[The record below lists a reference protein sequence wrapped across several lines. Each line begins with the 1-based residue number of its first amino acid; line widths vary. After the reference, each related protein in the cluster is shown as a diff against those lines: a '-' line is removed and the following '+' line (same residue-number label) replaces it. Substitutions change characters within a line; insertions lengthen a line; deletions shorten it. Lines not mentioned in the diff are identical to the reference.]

1 MRLRPRRSPWS
12 LPSARDA
19 AAASILTI
27 AACSLAGAAWVQA
40 GGGVPEFRR
49 APQRPAAAAADP
61 CDPVIGSLSA
71 TGAPA
76 EGGVPLTINGA
87 NFAAG
92 GVRPTVRFG
101 HAVAAPDPWSD
112 TQLVVTVPPQRDDPT
127 PSVSVVLPDGRVSP
141 PVPFTYADPVVV
153 PEPDAAASFGRGTVL
168 TIRGDNFRCSNPRA
182 WLDDGSGVT
191 ADCEVIA
198 ADDDSLVV
206 VLPDWDAPTATLR
219 TGIVHRDLAA
229 RNILFD
235 GPQLVSVS
243 PPTWPAHGGAL
254 ITLTGSNFVNG
265 GESSRVKVLRAGRA
279 VEAPVVS
286 QTDTEIVAIAPGL
299 LEDVTGTTN
308 VGVLVERAGK
318 KSKTYQNKSDQDI
331 AQARFASP
339 AGGAAAGGTIITIR
353 GDNFRPGAG
362 ISGLGA
368 PVPAT
373 VLDATTLTFELP
385 PLAPGLHAVSVEQ
398 NGKLSPPV
406 EIEVAAPPE
415 IVSMSPASVPA
426 DGRTVLTITGHNFGI
441 SDLGMSRA
449 ASVGQGGNASGVG
462 PVRWMAPEVLQIVC
476 PPGTPGPA
484 DLTLEIA
491 GVPVTLPDAFTYTA
505 PTGEPLPELSSLSP
519 PGLTRLGGNLITLT
533 GQNFGPPG
541 SASVIFGST
550 SVTPLSQSETEIVF
564 VQPPMSES
572 RQGNP
577 VYVEKGNTGTS
588 PIHESKRAPGAGAT
602 SGPGTYGGGVLI
614 TVTGADFAPGARVR
628 FGSAGGATTEGAALQ
643 VTPSSLVVVSPEVD
657 GETWSE
663 LSVVRD
669 DLASPPVPF
678 ALAGPS
684 LSDVSEREIAPGAA
698 TITIH
703 GADFAPGCVAYFE
716 DRPVETRY
724 FNPAEITIDK
734 PVPWKKRTSSAA
746 PLEPL
751 RVVNPDGAASDSI
764 RVRWKAPELNSASSH
779 AARAGGGVYL
789 TVTGQNFGPAATI
802 TIVGSGFFDSPPI
815 VDRSATDLVALLGPS
830 DPGTFELG
838 VVDDA
843 LGSSPPAPLERLA
856 PPVVLSVT
864 PSSVPLAG
872 NVPITIVGQNFGPP
886 GAALART
893 VRVAGQACVLD
904 ATRSQDDGLVVT
916 VPPGPA
922 GPVDLVVTID
932 GVADTLE
939 SAFSYGGTTG
949 VTPPPAAP
957 RELALRAGPTPFR
970 DGLALSFAVPAAGR
984 WTLELYDSRGAR
996 VRRFEGETPG
1006 AAHELRW
1013 DGRDAAGRDAAPG
1026 VYFARL
1032 TTPAGQRSIRAVKL
1046 R

>member
-1 MRLRPRRSPWS
+1 MRPHRSPWS

-19 AAASILTI
+19 AAASILAV

-87 NFAAG
+87 NFAAS

-101 HAVAAPDPWSD
+101 HAVAVPDPWSD
-112 TQLVVTVPPQRDDPT
+112 TQLVVAVPPQRDDADPA
-127 PSVSVVLPDGRVSP
+127 VRVVLPDGRVSP
-141 PVPFTYADPVVV
+141 PVPFAYDDPVVA
-153 PEPDAAASFGRGTVL
+153 PEPDATASFGGGTIL
-168 TIRGDNFRCSNPRA
+168 TIRGDNFRGSNPRA

-191 ADCEVIA
+191 AECDVIVA
-198 ADDDSLVV
+198 ADESLVV
-206 VLPDWDAPTATLR
+206 ALPDWDAPTATLR

-243 PPTWPAHGGAL
+243 PPTWPALGGTL
-254 ITLTGSNFVNG
+254 LTLTGSGFVNG
-265 GESSRVKVLRAGRA
+265 AEGSRVHVLRAGRA
-279 VEAPVVS
+279 VEAAVVS
-286 QTDTEIVAIAPGL
+286 RTNTEIVAVAPDL
-299 LEDVTGTTN
+299 LEDVPGTTN
-308 VGVLVERAGK
+308 VGVRVTRGK
-318 KSKTYQNKSDQDI
+318 KSKTYQSKADQDV
-331 AQARFASP
+331 AGTRFASP

-373 VLDATTLTFELP
+373 VLDPTTLTFELP

-406 EIEVAAPPE
+406 EIEVAAPPQ
-415 IVSMSPASVPA
+415 ILSVSPASVPA
-426 DGRTVLTITGHNFGI
+426 DGRSVLTIHGLNFGI
-441 SDLGMSRA
+441 SDFGMSRA
-449 ASVGQGGNASGVG
+449 ASVGQGGSTSDAG
-462 PVRWMAPEVLQIVC
+462 PVRWMSPEAIQVVC
-476 PPGTPGPA
+476 PPGTPGSA
-484 DLTLEIA
+484 DLTVEIA
-491 GVPVTLPDAFTYTA
+491 GVPVTLPAAFAYTA

-550 SVTPLSQSETEIVF
+550 AVAPLSQSDTEIVF
-564 VQPPMSES
+564 VQPPMAEN
-572 RQGNP
+572 RQVNP
-577 VYVEKGNTGTS
+577 VFVDKGQTGS
-588 PIHESKRAPGAGAT
+588 NPIYEGKRAPGAGAA
-602 SGPGTYGGGVLI
+602 SGPGTFGGGVLI
-614 TVTGADFAPGARVR
+614 TVTGSDFAPGARVR
-628 FGSAGGATTEGAALQ
+628 FGSADGASTERAALR
-643 VTPSSLVVVSPEVD
+643 VTPSSLVVASPEVD
-657 GETWSE
+657 GHAWSE
-663 LSVVRD
+663 LSVVSD
-669 DLASPPVPF
+669 DLVSPPVPF

-684 LSDVSEREIAPGAA
+684 LSDVSEREIAPGAV
-698 TITIH
+698 TLTIH
-703 GADFAPGCVAYFE
+703 GADFAPGCVAYFD

-724 FNPAEITIDK
+724 FNPAEITLDK

-764 RVRWKAPELNSASSH
+764 RVRWKAPELNPASSH
-779 AARAGGGVYL
+779 AARAAGGVYL

-802 TIVGSGFFDSPPI
+802 TVVGSGFFDSPPI
-815 VDRSATDLVALLGPS
+815 VDRSATELVALLGPS
-830 DPGTFELG
+830 EPGTFEMG

-843 LGSSPPAPLERLA
+843 LGSSAPATLERLA
-856 PPVVLSVT
+856 PPVVLSAS
-864 PSSVPLAG
+864 PSSVPLSG
-872 NVPITIVGQNFGPP
+872 NVPITVIGQNFGPP
-886 GAALART
+886 AAALART

-904 ATRSQDDGLVVT
+904 GTVRTDDGLVVT
-916 VPPGPA
+916 VPAGPA

-939 SAFSYGGTTG
+939 GAFSYGGTTG
-949 VTPPPAAP
+949 VTPPAAGP